1 MKKFSVLFVTI
12 LIALMLIVSCDNKPK
27 ERAATPEDA
36 EVIGILNV
44 GSISMISKKVDGVTI
59 VDGDASASY
68 KATFN
73 NAVLEK
79 EDTPIKKKIVICGD
93 MSYSISDDKSNFTF
107 SFNFTKGTSIDG
119 VAHTLTG
126 KVITYKDKT
135 KDTTFDLILDGYKLT
150 DLDKI
155 KIE

>member
-59 VDGDASASY
+59 VEGDASASY

-93 MSYSISDDKSNFTF
+93 MSYSFSDD
-107 SFNFTKGTSIDG
+107 
-119 VAHTLTG
+119 
-126 KVITYKDKT
+126 
-135 KDTTFDLILDGYKLT
+135 
-150 DLDKI
+150 
-155 KIE
+155 